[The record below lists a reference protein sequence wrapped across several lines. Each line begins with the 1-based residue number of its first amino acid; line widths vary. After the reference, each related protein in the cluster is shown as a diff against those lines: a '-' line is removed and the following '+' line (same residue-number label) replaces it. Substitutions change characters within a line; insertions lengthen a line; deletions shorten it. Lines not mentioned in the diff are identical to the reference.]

1 LTLLL
6 CSVIFYVFFD
16 NSDRHEW
23 FSVSVLFYYA
33 TGLTV
38 LYLALLTIIGLTI
51 KRIKNNETGK
61 TILKTTGIS
70 FFLLLVTLTVNFIKS
85 NKDFNNWRQE
95 TNQAEKTNKELEIV
109 FHQKQ
114 LDSLDNEISTSP
126 DNYLALIQ
134 RGLLKRK
141 NGQVEE
147 SITDYELALKIKPD
161 DFNANLEMGYSLGLL
176 DKKEEAETYF
186 RIAANI
192 DTNSYFARTN
202 KQYIDNEKK
211 NSR

>member
-1 LTLLL
+1 MT
-6 CSVIFYVFFD
+6 F
-16 NSDRHEW
+16 
-23 FSVSVLFYYA
+23 
-33 TGLTV
+33 

-70 FFLLLVTLTVNFIKS
+70 FFLLLITLTASFIKS
-85 NKDFNNWRQE
+85 NKDFNKWRQE
-95 TNQAEKTNKELEIV
+95 TNKAEKTNKEIEIL

-114 LDSLDNEISTSP
+114 LDSLDYEISTSP

-147 SITDYELALKIKPD
+147 SIRDYELALKIKPD

-176 DKKEEAETYF
+176 DKNEEAEKYF
-186 RIAANI
+186 KIAANI
-192 DTNSYFARTN
+192 DTNSYFERTN

>member
-1 LTLLL
+1 M
-6 CSVIFYVFFD
+6 IFYVFFD

-23 FSVSVLFYYA
+23 FSVSVLFYY
-33 TGLTV
+33 TIGLTV

-70 FFLLLVTLTVNFIKS
+70 FFLILVTLTVNFINS

-95 TNQAEKTNKELEIV
+95 TDQAEKTNKELEIM
-109 FHQKQ
+109 FLQKQ

-147 SITDYELALKIKPD
+147 SITDYELALKLKPD

-176 DKKEEAETYF
+176 DKNEEAETYF